1 MARIDQVYPK
11 KQRRESVIQF
21 GSGVFLRG
29 FFDRMLQKAD
39 DAGVMDASAAVVT
52 TDLGAGGAL
61 LAQNGQYTHIAR
73 GADGVQF
80 RYLGHRMRNAMT
92 CSLPA
97 RRYCSTRCPSCASP
111 ESAGYPTSSRYEPCA
126 DFVDTRKTCQF

>member
-1 MARIDQVYPK
+1 
-11 KQRRESVIQF
+11 
-21 GSGVFLRG
+21 
-29 FFDRMLQKAD
+29 MLQKAD
-39 DAGVMDASAAVVT
+39 DAGVMDASTAVVVS

-92 CSLPA
+92 
-97 RRYCSTRCPSCASP
+97 
-111 ESAGYPTSSRYEPCA
+111 
-126 DFVDTRKTCQF
+126 